1 MSRRSQPYRKGSSL
15 RLPGM
20 ALTAMKRGRTA
31 AGFNPKDI
39 ERDVAMVQRVKARAR
54 PQRPARPD
62 RPPRPPR

>member
-1 MSRRSQPYRKGSSL
+1 VSRASQPYRKGSSL

-31 AGFNPKDI
+31 TAFNPKDL
-39 ERDVAMVQRVKARAR
+39 ERNMALVQRVKARSR
-54 PQRPARPD
+54 PGRPSRPD